1 MEICRPITPYQY
13 TISWYRPLDIPERLT
28 RLARSVEN
36 ASPTVNLSRANHIH
50 AAVFRFATRPR
61 IGKFAKFKLT
71 CWVTRWTQSE
81 ECSLPPHA
89 PLLQNSEHENTKAQV
104 EAFIRRCI
112 SSLYDCCE
120 LTENCVAWTYV
131 LEYVRDSASATLSSV
146 DVFVSQDRLLDHY
159 AQIER
164 GSIEAMD
171 LSLATGDTFWTT
183 RLSALFA
190 EFPEIKD

>member
-1 MEICRPITPYQY
+1 MPEEPKIPTSQEIVRTSDLNALAQLKGDLKSLTSSTSIGV
-13 TISWYRPLDIPERLT
+13 SDLLLLDIPERLT

-71 CWVTRWTQSE
+71 LNTLDAVRRVFTATTRA
-81 ECSLPPHA
+81 LA
-89 PLLQNSEHENTKAQV
+89 PKFRARKHQAQV

-120 LTENCVAWTYV
+120 LAENCVAWTYV
-131 LEYVRDSASATLSSV
+131 LEYVRDSARHI
-146 DVFVSQDRLLDHY
+146 VFCRCLRFARPASR
-159 AQIER
+159 
-164 GSIEAMD
+164 
-171 LSLATGDTFWTT
+171 SLRTN
-183 RLSALFA
+183 
-190 EFPEIKD
+190 